1 MWRSL
6 YGPTSYLSFL
16 ALFFLMPI
24 AARAQQ
30 GAAQNPIKDGLP
42 LNDIRLDR
50 KVDVEGV
57 GIPIAQLLQKMSSNG
72 LQLVA
77 DKSCAEQKLQLRL
90 HHCPLRS
97 LMHALAVLLPAHW
110 EPLENHSGYQ
120 LILNAEA
127 VTAER
132 RWWDIFLDVRR
143 TAEQTIQAAFLT
155 AMQTTTP
162 HPGPQPPPG
171 FKFLFSPKETQ
182 QFLNA
187 LPLDLQQRIAQTFQI
202 ENIVDLYTLHSSG
215 ILMNTILGG
224 TESEPDSVVIPLASL
239 PLAAQNIVRIHQEQN
254 GISLPDN
261 AVLVC
266 HADLT
271 GIAIVIPGPN
281 GAGSSG
287 IFQREVSIPP
297 ATDHSL
303 WLGQAGLPDEVKQLG
318 GAAPADLKEL
328 ARYQESRFWPN
339 PKPSDPTALRPQPFN
354 RADVLNWLGQRADI
368 EFISDYYDKG
378 GIPFHPKAPVKQP
391 IDDSI
396 NDIAWGLDFSWKKE
410 GDIYLFRNN
419 RWYRDDRL
427 QVPDALAQQ
436 LLAQQKD
443 LLPPDANDPK
453 ATVEWLGRV
462 GQLLANLSPWQI
474 ANGFRWLTKERLSAN
489 INTDPV
495 HPLANFSLQT
505 MLNRYPFCQLA
516 DVVLG
521 ERVLAQFVAALAPEQ
536 KQQLVQGVLPFDS
549 LSPALRQVATYLSPG
564 VTAAV
569 ILKQQPL
576 LLGIAHRPFGAG
588 YTLAASVGIAS
599 R

>member
-1 MWRSL
+1 MLARYVINFCLGAWL
-6 YGPTSYLSFL
+6 LFYPTRLVAGIL
-16 ALFFLMPI
+16 LPPATD
-24 AARAQQ
+24 
-30 GAAQNPIKDGLP
+30 DGLP
-42 LNDIRLDR
+42 IADTRLDSFVSR
-50 KVDVEGV
+50 EGT
-57 GIPIAQLLQKMSSNG
+57 GITIAQLLNNLSTR
-72 LQLVA
+72 
-77 DKSCAEQKLQLRL
+77 QLRL
-90 HHCPLRS
+90 EADSNCSGLKIQLRVKNVS
-97 LMHALAVLLPAHW
+97 LRTLLHDLAVLVPANW
-110 EPLENHSGYQ
+110 EPLPKGTGYR
-120 LILNAEA
+120 LVEKGSFISYAK
-127 VTAER
+127 
-132 RWWDIFLDVRR
+132 RWWEIYFDARKQ
-143 TAEQTIQAAFLT
+143 AENTIRLALLHSVEGNSLQVESSPKA
-155 AMQTTTP
+155 P
-162 HPGPQPPPG
+162 SS
-171 FKFLFSPKETQ
+171 KFLFSADDARAFME
-182 QFLNA
+182 A
-187 LPLDLQQRIAQTFQI
+187 LPLPLKTRIVNTFSLDEQPAFFSVGVPGVLFDIMLGGVDSEPNAIVIALNELPEDAQRIVQKHQSQ
-202 ENIVDLYTLHSSG
+202 NGL
-215 ILMNTILGG
+215 
-224 TESEPDSVVIPLASL
+224 SL
-239 PLAAQNIVRIHQEQN
+239 PLDEVVIFHVGEGFINASLYSPDVPGATGNLQVNVQMPQEVDL
-254 GISLPDN
+254 SAYPDHLYLPD
-261 AVLVC
+261 L
-266 HADLT
+266 
-271 GIAIVIPGPN
+271 
-281 GAGSSG
+281 
-287 IFQREVSIPP
+287 
-297 ATDHSL
+297 
-303 WLGQAGLPDEVKQLG
+303 VKQLG

-339 PKPSDPTALRPQPFN
+339 PKPSDPTALRPLPFN

-378 GIPFHPKAPVKQP
+378 GIPFHPQAPVKQP

-462 GQLLANLSPWQI
+462 GQLLADLSPWQI

-521 ERVLAQFVAALAPEQ
+521 ERFLAQFVAALTPEQ

-588 YTLAASVGIAS
+588 YTLAASVGIAI